1 MLLKAG
7 VSLRCLKREIR
18 RALNIIE
25 DVYINIAGHESII
38 TSTTEGTHSPSSLH
52 YAGQAVDIALPGAH
66 NMYVRPGGSTNAVVK
81 KLREMLGK
89 DYDVVLEK
97 DHIHVEYDPK

>member
-1 MLLKAG
+1 MLLKPG

-25 DVYINIAGHESII
+25 DVYVNVAGHESII
-38 TSTTEGTHSPSSLH
+38 TSTTEGTHSPGSLH
-52 YAGQAVDIALPGAH
+52 YAGQAVDVALPGAH
-66 NMYVRPGGSTNAVVK
+66 NMYVRPGGSANAVVK
-81 KLREMLGK
+81 KLREKLGK

>member
-25 DVYINIAGHESII
+25 DVYINVAGHESII
-38 TSTTEGTHSPSSLH
+38 TSTTEGTHSAGSLH

-66 NMYVRPGGSTNAVVK
+66 NMHAHPNAISKVAK
-81 KLREMLGK
+81 RLREMLGK